1 MTYTKIPNL
10 TRCDWV
16 PPNDKIYT
24 HYHDKE
30 WGRPIKCEKE
40 LFSKLIQ
47 EGQQAGLSWSTVL
60 HKRQN
65 LLLAYDNF
73 DPDILSGYDNS
84 DYERLMTDP
93 KIIRS
98 KLKVNAAVFNAKIF
112 IHMRDK
118 EQINFS
124 DYLWGFIDYKPIQN
138 NWYGSGDIPSHN
150 SLSFSIAADL
160 KKRGFKFVGP
170 VIIYAFMQAV
180 GMINDHTLGC
190 FANKV
195 CKDLS

>member
-1 MTYTKIPNL
+1 M
-10 TRCDWV
+10 
-16 PPNDKIYT
+16 
-24 HYHDKE
+24 
-30 WGRPIKCEKE
+30 
-40 LFSKLIQ
+40 
-47 EGQQAGLSWSTVL
+47 L

-65 LLLAYDNF
+65 LLLAYNNF

-98 KLKVNAAVFNAKIF
+98 KLKVNAAVFNAKDF

-124 DYLWGFIDYKPIQN
+124 DYLWRFIHYKPIQN
-138 NWYGSGDIPSHN
+138 NWYRSRDIPSYN
-150 SLSFSIAADL
+150 SLSISIAADL

-180 GMINDHTLGC
+180 GMINDHTLSC
-190 FANKV
+190 FANEV

>member
-47 EGQQAGLSWSTVL
+47 EGQQAGLSWSTVH

-65 LLLAYDNF
+65 LLLA
-73 DPDILSGYDNS
+73 
-84 DYERLMTDP
+84 
-93 KIIRS
+93 
-98 KLKVNAAVFNAKIF
+98 
-112 IHMRDK
+112 
-118 EQINFS
+118 
-124 DYLWGFIDYKPIQN
+124 
-138 NWYGSGDIPSHN
+138 
-150 SLSFSIAADL
+150 SIAADL

-190 FANKV
+190 FANEV

>member
-1 MTYTKIPNL
+1 
-10 TRCDWV
+10 
-16 PPNDKIYT
+16 
-24 HYHDKE
+24 
-30 WGRPIKCEKE
+30 
-40 LFSKLIQ
+40 
-47 EGQQAGLSWSTVL
+47 VL

-73 DPDILSGYDNS
+73 DPDILSGYDSS

-98 KLKVNAAVFNAKIF
+98 KLKVNAAVFNAKVF

-124 DYLWGFIDYKPIQN
+124 DYLWRFIDYKPIQN
-138 NWYGSGDIPSHN
+138 NWYRSRDIPSYN
-150 SLSFSIAADL
+150 SLSISIAADL

-180 GMINDHTLGC
+180 GMINDHTLSC
-190 FANKV
+190 FANEV

>member
-1 MTYTKIPNL
+1 
-10 TRCDWV
+10 
-16 PPNDKIYT
+16 
-24 HYHDKE
+24 
-30 WGRPIKCEKE
+30 
-40 LFSKLIQ
+40 
-47 EGQQAGLSWSTVL
+47 
-60 HKRQN
+60 
-65 LLLAYDNF
+65 
-73 DPDILSGYDNS
+73 
-84 DYERLMTDP
+84 MTDP

-150 SLSFSIAADL
+150 SLSVSIAADL

-190 FANKV
+190 FANEV